1 MCDFSPDLAAL
12 EQKGGLEQLELDG
25 VRRAL
30 EPLCSDGLVTLHQRR
45 LVVTERG
52 RPFVRSVCAV
62 FDRYLDGGGQRHS
75 AGV

>member
-1 MCDFSPDLAAL
+1 MCDFSLDLAAL

-30 EPLCSDGLVTLHQRR
+30 GPLCSDGLVTLHQRR

-52 RPFVRSVCAV
+52 RPFVRSVCAA
-62 FDRYLDGGGQRHS
+62 FDRYRDGGGQRYS